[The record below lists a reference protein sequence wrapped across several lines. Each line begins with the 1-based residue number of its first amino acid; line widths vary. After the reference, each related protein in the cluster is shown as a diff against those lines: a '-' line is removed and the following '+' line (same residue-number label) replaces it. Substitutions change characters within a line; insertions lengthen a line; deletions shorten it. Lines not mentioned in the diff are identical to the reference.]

1 MNQNVKM
8 FSGLLIVL
16 LMACFLSGCGFKDI
30 DKRLFVVSVGID
42 PVKNNSKKFLVS
54 LKFAVPTGEKISNEF
69 LIISQEGDTIAEAVR
84 IMKSK
89 VDKEIDFSHA
99 KLIVYNEEVMK
110 AGLDPNLY
118 YWFIRRRDFQE
129 MSWVAVGKPSA
140 LAVLKTKPKSERMPS
155 NALFLA
161 LGRDG
166 TETAYI
172 IPEFLFDFKKRFG
185 EKGLDPLLPIINA
198 KKDNFEINNV
208 ALLDKNK
215 LKLKLQSKETMIL
228 NLFLTENPKTALKI
242 NDGEDSFV
250 IDTQAVKT
258 KYKLFTENQKQPYI
272 KVDMS
277 VDGRIEEARF
287 NVSNKDLDKYEKA
300 AKGYVSKQVK
310 AVLVKM
316 QKENVDPIGFG
327 LRYRSRHIGND
338 DWKTWQQLYPTIK
351 FKVNADINISDTGL
365 VE

>member
-1 MNQNVKM
+1 MNQYVKM
-8 FSGLLIVL
+8 VNGLLIVSM
-16 LMACFLSGCGFKDI
+16 MAFFLTGCGFKDI

-42 PVKNNSKKFLVS
+42 PAKNSSKKFLVS
-54 LKFAVPTGEKISNEF
+54 LKFAVPIVEKISNESF
-69 LIISQEGDTIAEAVR
+69 IISQEGDTIAEAVR
-84 IMKSK
+84 IIKSK

-110 AGLDPNLY
+110 ANLDPNLY

-129 MSWVAVGKPSA
+129 MSWVAIGKPSA
-140 LAVLKTKPKSERMPS
+140 LEVLKVKPKSERLPS

-161 LGRDG
+161 FGRDG

-185 EKGLDPLLPIINA
+185 ERGLDPMLPIIQA
-198 KKDNFEINNV
+198 KKDIFEINSV
-208 ALLDKNK
+208 ALLDKNR

-228 NLFLTENPKTALKI
+228 NLFLTDSPKTALKI
-242 NDGEDSFV
+242 NDGEESFV

-258 KYKLFTENQKQPYI
+258 KYKLITENQKQPYI
-272 KVDMS
+272 KVDLS

-287 NVSNKDLDKYEKA
+287 DVSNRDLNKYEKA
-300 AKGYVSKQVK
+300 ANGYLSKQVK

-327 LRYRSRHIGND
+327 LHYRGRHMGND
-338 DWKTWQQLYPTIK
+338 DWKNWQRLYPTIK

-365 VE
+365 VQ

>member
-1 MNQNVKM
+1 
-8 FSGLLIVL
+8 
-16 LMACFLSGCGFKDI
+16 
-30 DKRLFVVSVGID
+30 
-42 PVKNNSKKFLVS
+42 
-54 LKFAVPTGEKISNEF
+54 
-69 LIISQEGDTIAEAVR
+69 
-84 IMKSK
+84 

-110 AGLDPNLY
+110 AEMDPNLY

-140 LAVLKTKPKSERMPS
+140 LAVLKGIPKSERLPS

-185 EKGLDPLLPIINA
+185 EKGLDPLLPIIHA
-198 KKDNFEINNV
+198 KKDNFEINTV
-208 ALLDKNK
+208 ALLDKKK
-215 LKLKLQSKETMIL
+215 LKLKLQSKETMMS
-228 NLFLTENPKTALKI
+228 FLTENPKTALKI
-242 NDGEDSFV
+242 NDGEESFV

-258 KYKLFTENQKQPYI
+258 NYKLITANQKQPYV

-287 NVSNKDLDKYEKA
+287 NVSGKDLDKYEKA

-327 LRYRSRHIGND
+327 LRYRSRHREKD